1 MGEADDGI
9 ELKSKILLNM
19 TSKAIQVAITHTAV
33 GIMVGA
39 AIEAFMPRPDSGSPM
54 PNQVFEALV
63 QVGLNG
69 AALSL
74 VCPSLQCGGS
84 DPTFGIPFGAAL
96 FAAQPDMQVRLVH
109 LAAGVRSALVQG
121 ALQTVAPVA
130 TASGAN

>member
-1 MGEADDGI
+1 
-9 ELKSKILLNM
+9 M

-39 AIEAFMPRPDSGSPM
+39 AVEAFMPRPDSGTPM

-74 VCPSLQCGGS
+74 VCPYLQCGGS
-84 DPTFGIPFGAAL
+84 DPTYGIPFGAAL

-109 LAAGVRSALVQG
+109 LAAAVRAVLVQG
-121 ALQTVAPVA
+121 ALQTVVPAPSVPAA
-130 TASGAN
+130 T